1 MALALTSGSE
11 LRPARSRL
19 RRVRVGCGTR
29 VCPGWR
35 GSAAERRGR
44 QGWAG
49 AGARRAGAAVARAAR
64 EGEPLA
70 RAGPARRAGAAAAV
84 RSPAE
89 PGGASA
95 LRTRGKRLWSF
106 PCSSAVPRAGV
117 GGLRAGLA
125 PRSTS
130 RRAGGFGPVVAL
142 NKAQRTR
149 HHPPLL
155 LPPEK
160 APSPQKR
167 LWERQAIMYP
177 GADLYLLP
185 NDLPSTYHFPD

>member
-49 AGARRAGAAVARAAR
+49 LGQVPGGQGRRWRGRPGRGSPWPAQGPPAAQVRPRRCGAQ
-64 EGEPLA
+64 
-70 RAGPARRAGAAAAV
+70 

-89 PGGASA
+89 HPRSAPGGGA
-95 LRTRGKRLWSF
+95 LVFPLLVRCSPGGSGRLEGRPCPPQHFAQGGRLWTGRGSQQGSAHS
-106 PCSSAVPRAGV
+106 PPPPTSSASRESSQPSKTTMGKAGNYV
-117 GGLRAGLA
+117 
-125 PRSTS
+125 S
-130 RRAGGFGPVVAL
+130 RG
-142 NKAQRTR
+142 
-149 HHPPLL
+149 
-155 LPPEK
+155 
-160 APSPQKR
+160 
-167 LWERQAIMYP
+167 
-177 GADLYLLP
+177 
-185 NDLPSTYHFPD
+185 